1 MVRARRTFRDMSF
14 DVAAEAYDRFMGRYS
29 AQLAG
34 PFVERSGLSPGDR
47 ALDVGCG
54 PGVLTGP
61 LVELLGADHVAAI
74 DPSEPFVA
82 AARERFPDV
91 DVRQGSA
98 EQLPYDDGVF
108 DAALAQLV
116 VHFLQDPV
124 AGVRE
129 MARVTKPGGHVLVSS
144 WDHGG
149 GRGPLSLFGR
159 AAQSF
164 LADPPPTDRRTGEVE
179 GDLDRVATEAGLVEV
194 WPFTLTVSVRY
205 ETFEDWWQP
214 YTLGVGP
221 AGDTVSGL
229 DEAHRAAFA
238 DHLREQLPAPPFEL
252 PGTAWCVRGVVPQ
265 RGAPAAQ

>member
-1 MVRARRTFRDMSF
+1 M
-14 DVAAEAYDRFMGRYS
+14 
-29 AQLAG
+29 
-34 PFVERSGLSPGDR
+34 
-47 ALDVGCG
+47 
-54 PGVLTGP
+54 
-61 LVELLGADHVAAI
+61 
-74 DPSEPFVA
+74 
-82 AARERFPDV
+82 
-91 DVRQGSA
+91 
-98 EQLPYDDGVF
+98 
-108 DAALAQLV
+108 
-116 VHFLQDPV
+116 
-124 AGVRE
+124 
-129 MARVTKPGGHVLVSS
+129 TKPGGHVLVSS

-164 LADPPPTDRRTGEVE
+164 LADPPPPDRRTGEVE

-221 AGDTVSGL
+221 AGD
-229 DEAHRAAFA
+229 
-238 DHLREQLPAPPFEL
+238 HLREQLPAPPFEL